1 MISITITDH
10 LTSWFNISNIR
21 KYLEELKS
29 LANPLKSQYSNYK
42 INSDYLIKPY
52 RIPFLDF
59 LQTLRRR
66 LHRLS

>member
-29 LANPLKSQYSNYK
+29 LANPLKSN
-42 INSDYLIKPY
+42 IPIIKS
-52 RIPFLDF
+52 IPII
-59 LQTLRRR
+59 
-66 LHRLS
+66 